1 MRRDDPIARVA
12 RGAIGRAKRRVR
24 EEVTPDDLLVAALG
38 ELARFGVA
46 WVGPWAVDVASLD
59 GAEQSGKAGK
69 GASPVDEPASRPRYS
84 EAAVDV
90 FEAAARVAR
99 EDGAESLG
107 LVHLL
112 VALGER
118 EDGLMER
125 LADRHD
131 FGPGEWRAA
140 LARGEFGPGP
150 GVSDGGSPVGS
161 AAAGEGAGAKTPE
174 LLSVDRAASFLGVHA
189 QTVRNYIRAGK
200 LPAYRLAG
208 ERFIRVLRRDL
219 LALLEPVDAE
229 DAQEEEAPGVE
240 LPIDPSLEEA

>member
-1 MRRDDPIARVA
+1 MRRTDPIARVA
-12 RGAIGRAKRRVR
+12 RGAIGRAKRRDR
-24 EEVTPDDLLVAALG
+24 KQVTPDDLLAAALG

-59 GAEQSGKAGK
+59 GGGEGGTAGES
-69 GASPVDEPASRPRYS
+69 ASPMDEPASRPRYS

-112 VALGER
+112 VVLGER
-118 EDGLMER
+118 ADGLMAT
-125 LADRHD
+125 LADRHG
-131 FGPGEWRAA
+131 FTPGEWRAA

-150 GVSDGGSPVGS
+150 GASDGGPRVGP
-161 AAAGEGAGAKTPE
+161 AAGADGVGAAPPE

-219 LALLEPVDAE
+219 LALLEPVDAA
-229 DAQEEEAPGVE
+229 DAQEEEAPEVE